1 VARRADQARKQIV
14 ELFEG
19 RPGWR
24 LEPRTTPGA
33 SPLWCFVV
41 DGKIEFSVAAEG
53 GDVHLYVMD
62 TDQEIVFADLDELTA
77 WLRTYRSDALQEATA
92 RPDTGTRAKKKFF
105 EWG

>member
-1 VARRADQARKQIV
+1 MARGAREARKQIA

-33 SPLWCFVV
+33 TPLWCFVA
-41 DGKIEFSVAAEG
+41 DGKVVFSVTAEG
-53 GDVHLYVMD
+53 GSVRLYDMGSD
-62 TDQEIVFADLDELTA
+62 RETVFADVHELTS
-77 WLRTYRSDALQEATA
+77 WLRAYRSDALQDVPP
-92 RPDTGTRAKKKFF
+92 RPDGRTRAKKFF

>member
-1 VARRADQARKQIV
+1 MVRQADEARKQIV
-14 ELFEG
+14 ELFQG

-41 DGKIEFSVAAEG
+41 DGRIEFSVAAEEG
-53 GDVHLYVMD
+53 AIRLYVMD
-62 TDQEIVFADLDELTA
+62 TDEEVVFAGVDELTA
-77 WLRTYRSDALQEATA
+77 WLRASRSDALREAA
-92 RPDTGTRAKKKFF
+92 AHPGGKTRVKKFF